1 MAPYTSPFFSSTT
14 GYSGE
19 VGLLDDLVRE
29 QIKLFGIDI
38 VYMPRKMLTLDKLLH
53 ESTKNA
59 FQLGLPI
66 PAYLKTTDGYDNG
79 LEVLSKFGVRSSDE
93 ITLQMS
99 RSEFVTH
106 YTPFLKSYY
115 NANAGRPETSEL
127 DRLEGET
134 AYRPKEGDLIYFP
147 FDDGIFE
154 IKYVMFDQP
163 FFQLGR
169 GYVFEI
175 QCERFEYSGENFE
188 TGYDQI
194 DDVTVEPDFYRM
206 EFDLIKDTEHNTS
219 TFIKKERVFLYNLL
233 ECDINAID
241 GGDAFY
247 IDFLDKLDGMDV
259 YATSPPLDV
268 TDGGDVETTDQL
280 DMSYPAHLDNRAD
293 GGGAPERPL
302 YTFFVDGGDVLA
314 VPTEEDVNGG
324 HALNHYGMCD
334 RDIFQLYKDA
344 GYIHRVEKVE
354 GTVEYWNKAE
364 GLITLGD
371 ITDLDPDQMSGETGS
386 APQEIDMN
394 KFDTVMLVGQSS
406 GAVWF
411 SKTAQTHPKAFDD
424 EHVIQDEFNA
434 IKVDDL
440 ADSSPFGFV

>member
-1 MAPYTSPFFSSTT
+1 MSPYTSPFFSSTT

-19 VGLLDDLVRE
+19 TSLLDDLVRE
-29 QIKLFGIDI
+29 QIKLFGVDI
-38 VYMPRKMLTLDKLLH
+38 VYMPRRHVNLDRLLH
-53 ESTKNA
+53 ESSKNV
-59 FQLGLPI
+59 FELGLPI
-66 PAYLKTTDGYDNG
+66 PMYIKTTDGYDNG

-115 NANAGRPETSEL
+115 NANAGRDNLSEL

-175 QCERFEYSGENFE
+175 QCEKFEYSGENFS

-194 DDVTVEPDFYRM
+194 DDTTIEPDFYRM

-219 TFIKKERVFLYNLL
+219 TFIQKERVFLYNMVN
-233 ECDINAID
+233 CDYNHID
-241 GGDAFY
+241 GGNAFY
-247 IDFLDKLDGMDV
+247 IDFLDKIDGLDV
-259 YATSPPLDV
+259 YATLPDT
-268 TDGGDVETTDQL
+268 TDGGDSVTTDQL
-280 DMSYPAHLDNRAD
+280 DMSYPAHLENRAD

-314 VPTEEDVNGG
+314 VPNEEPVDGG
-324 HALNHYGMCD
+324 HALNIYGQCD
-334 RDIFQLYKDA
+334 ADIFQLYKDA
-344 GYIHRVEKVE
+344 GYIHRVDVVE
-354 GTVEYWNKAE
+354 GTVEYWNKE
-364 GLITLGD
+364 ERVITLGD
-371 ITDLDPDQMSGETGS
+371 VSDLDPDQMSGETGTR
-386 APQEIDMN
+386 PQEIDMN
-394 KFDTVMLVGQSS
+394 KFDNVMMVGQSS

-411 SKTAQTHPKAFDD
+411 TQKAGTHPKAFDD
-424 EHVIQDEFNA
+424 ELVIQEEFND
-434 IKVDDL
+434 IKIDDL
-440 ADSSPFGFV
+440 ADSNPFGFV

>member
-1 MAPYTSPFFSSTT
+1 MSPYTSPFFSSTT

-19 VGLLDDLVRE
+19 TSLLDDLVRE
-29 QIKLFGIDI
+29 QIKLFGVDI
-38 VYMPRKMLTLDKLLH
+38 VYMPRRHVNLDRLLH
-53 ESTKNA
+53 ESSKNV
-59 FQLGLPI
+59 FELGLPI
-66 PAYLKTTDGYDNG
+66 PMYIKTTDGYDNG

-115 NANAGRPETSEL
+115 NANAGRDNLSEL

-175 QCERFEYSGENFE
+175 QCEKFEYSGENFS

-194 DDVTVEPDFYRM
+194 DDTTIEPDFYRM

-219 TFIKKERVFLYNLL
+219 TFIQKERVFLYNMVN
-233 ECDINAID
+233 CDYNHID
-241 GGDAFY
+241 GGNAFY
-247 IDFLDKLDGMDV
+247 IDFLDKIDGLDV
-259 YATSPPLDV
+259 YATLPDT
-268 TDGGDVETTDQL
+268 TDGGDSVTTDQL
-280 DMSYPAHLDNRAD
+280 DMSYPAHLENRAD

-314 VPTEEDVNGG
+314 VPNEEPVDGG
-324 HALNHYGMCD
+324 HALNIYGQCD
-334 RDIFQLYKDA
+334 ADIFRLYKDA
-344 GYIHRVEKVE
+344 GYIHRVDVVE
-354 GTVEYWNKAE
+354 GTVEYWNKE
-364 GLITLGD
+364 ERVITLGD
-371 ITDLDPDQMSGETGS
+371 VSDLDPDQMSGETGTR
-386 APQEIDMN
+386 PQEIDMN
-394 KFDTVMLVGQSS
+394 KFDNVMMVGQSS

-411 SKTAQTHPKAFDD
+411 TQKAGTHPKAFDD
-424 EHVIQDEFNA
+424 ELVIQEEFND
-434 IKVDDL
+434 IKIDDL
-440 ADSSPFGFV
+440 ADSNPFGFV